1 MPRVRAGEVHLG
13 WREWGEGDVTV
24 VFIHGNL
31 ASKDWIELAALWFP
45 RGVRVIG
52 IDWRGC
58 GDSDRPAST
67 KDYANYS
74 MQQHESDMVAE
85 VDGLKNAEWHLAT
98 HSNGRLVA
106 AGMMLQQH
114 E

>member
-58 GDSDRPAST
+58 GGSDRPTPT
-67 KDYANYS
+67 KDYAEYS
-74 MQQHESDMVAE
+74 MQQHPSDMLAALDE
-85 VDGLKNAEWHLAT
+85 LGGGFFPLAT
-98 HSNGRLVA
+98 HSTGGVLTA
-106 AGMMLQQH
+106 PLIPP